1 MMSANG
7 LSALRRRK
15 NVDHDDVAM
24 HAERVQGNHGGKEQ
38 DANVDDTDQR
48 HPHRRFESLAI
59 SNYCLRSP

>member
-1 MMSANG
+1 
-7 LSALRRRK
+7 
-15 NVDHDDVAM
+15 M

-38 DANVDDTDQR
+38 DANVDDADQR